1 MGGPYKV
8 ISVCV
13 IVSASVLR
21 LSKRSIS
28 VLAILAVG
36 VTVIVVGLLISNH
49 NIEVMRFSGNQSQ
62 VFAINGNSR
71 DYFLEPVSQ
80 TNFNLC
86 QDPTIV
92 TLYKQGN
99 NGPVYD
105 GQVTYSLT
113 KSGGQNSGWELNW
126 NSMFLADD
134 LTPGNYYFVVQH
146 PSCRSGVTLALFR
159 VSR

>member
-1 MGGPYKV
+1 
-8 ISVCV
+8 
-13 IVSASVLR
+13 LR
-21 LSKRSIS
+21 LSRRSIP
-28 VLAILAVG
+28 VLAIIAVG

-49 NIEVMRFSGNQSQ
+49 NVEVMRFSGNQSQ

-80 TNFNLC
+80 TNLNLC

-92 TLYKQGN
+92 SLYRQGDTA
-99 NGPVYD
+99 PVYN
-105 GQVTYSLT
+105 GQVTYYQT
-113 KSGGQNSGWELNW
+113 KSGGQNGAWELNW
-126 NSMFLADD
+126 NSMFLPDG

>member
-1 MGGPYKV
+1 
-8 ISVCV
+8 
-13 IVSASVLR
+13 
-21 LSKRSIS
+21 
-28 VLAILAVG
+28 VLAILTVG

-49 NIEVMRFSGNQSQ
+49 NIEFMRFSGNQSQ

-80 TNFNLC
+80 TNLNLC

-92 TLYKQGN
+92 SLYRQGN
-99 NGPVYD
+99 TAPVYN

-113 KSGGQNSGWELNW
+113 KSGAPNSAWELNW
-126 NSMFLADD
+126 NSMFLPDG

-146 PSCRSGVTLALFR
+146 PSCRNGVTLALFR